1 MKSVNQT
8 RNLVVALFTA
18 TSLLTTG
25 SIAQVALPKKTIAA
39 ATDMPRFTYPAISNS
54 LELSRADDA
63 AFQPFLDRFASDVDS
78 VLNGYD
84 LQDKATLRRLLD
96 DKEGIEFLR
105 GDLNGAGATVERERP
120 LQEKPAARAMFKLS
134 NDPLMT
140 AWRETGNL
148 SGAAFQKSFTEAYAS
163 TLQSLDWSVIQEA
176 LKSIRAAC
184 GMDMSRQIEVI
195 LKHQDE
201 DTRKT
206 GTMSF
211 SQAETLLSMRVWSK
225 IFLPLAPQ
233 YCPVLTSFVQAHSMS
248 KPDIWASRDVDLTNA
263 DDLAQVNIA
272 IWDSGV
278 DSQVYAKQMY
288 VDPKPGKH
296 GPHGLAFDS
305 QGVPIVADLQPL
317 TAEQEARY
325 PNFLE
330 LRQGYSDLHEGLAT
344 PGAEMARQY
353 FKNTPPEKAA
363 ETARIDTFLSQ
374 WSHGTHVA
382 GIAIKGNPAARLV
395 VIQFNDGLAYLPFAP
410 TVDWANRFKADFQQV
425 GEYLREHDVRV
436 VNMSWSDSVSEFE
449 EWLGKTSAEK
459 DPAKRKQAAEQIYA
473 IWKEAVQGAIERAPN
488 TLFVCAAGN
497 SDSDA
502 VFNGDVPASLHLPN
516 LVTVGA
522 VDQAGDETTFT
533 SYGTTVVLDANG
545 SRVISYLPGGSRA
558 RLSGTSMASPNV
570 ANLAAKLIA
579 IDPGLTPVKVIA
591 IMEKTADTSA
601 DGRLHLINPKA
612 ALTEVTQNM
621 KHVQ

>member
-1 MKSVNQT
+1 MESPNQA
-8 RNLVVALFTA
+8 RGLFTAILVIA

-25 SIAQVALPKKTIAA
+25 CIAQVASPKKTIA
-39 ATDMPRFTYPAISNS
+39 TETNMPRFTYPASLNS
-54 LELSRADDA
+54 LELVKADDA
-63 AFQPFLDRFASDVDS
+63 SFQPFLDRFADDVDG
-78 VLNGYD
+78 VLNDYD
-84 LQDKATLRRLLD
+84 VRDKATLRRLLD
-96 DKEGIEFLR
+96 DKEGIELLR
-105 GDLNGAGATVERERP
+105 GDLNGASATVERERP
-120 LQEKPAARAMFKLS
+120 LQEKPVARAMFKLS

-148 SGAAFQKSFTEAYAS
+148 SGAEFQKSYTAAYAS
-163 TLQSLDWSVIQEA
+163 TLQSLDWTVIQET
-176 LKSIRAAC
+176 LKSMRSAC
-184 GMDMSRQIEVI
+184 EMDMSRQIEVI

-201 DTRKT
+201 DTSKT

-211 SQAETLLSMRVWSK
+211 SQAETLLFMRLSLR
-225 IFLPLAPQ
+225 FLPLEAQ
-233 YCPVLTSFVQAHSMS
+233 SCPVLTSFVQAHSVA

-263 DDLAQVNIA
+263 NNLTPVNIA

-288 VDPKPGKH
+288 IDPKPGKH
-296 GPHGLAFDS
+296 GVHGLAFDT
-305 QGVPIVADLQPL
+305 QGMPIVADLQPL

-325 PNFLE
+325 PKFLE
-330 LRQGYSDLHEGLAT
+330 LRQGFSDLHEGLAT
-344 PGAEMARQY
+344 PGAELARQY
-353 FKNTPPEKAA
+353 FKNTPADKAA

-382 GIAIKGNPAARLV
+382 GIAINGNPAARLV
-395 VIQFNDGLAYLPFAP
+395 VIQFNDGIAYLPFAP
-410 TVDWANRFKADFQQV
+410 SVEWANRFKADFQQV
-425 GEYLREHDVRV
+425 GDYLRDHDVRV
-436 VNMSWSDSVSEFE
+436 VNMSWADSVSEFE
-449 EWLGKTSAEK
+449 EWLSKTSAEK
-459 DPAKRKQAAEQIYA
+459 DPARRKHTAEQIYA

-488 TLFVCAAGN
+488 TLFVCAADN

-522 VDQAGDETTFT
+522 VDRAGDETTFT
-533 SYGTTVVLDANG
+533 SYGKTVVLDANG
-545 SRVISYLPGGSRA
+545 SRVLSYLPGGSKA

-579 IDPGLTPVKVIA
+579 VDPGLTPSEVIA
-591 IMEKTADTSA
+591 MIEKTADTSA

-612 ALTEVTQNM
+612 ALAELTQNM
-621 KHVQ
+621 KHAQ